1 MSEKHKL
8 LVNSLSMV
16 ANRLVQGV
24 TTFVLTAAI
33 ARTLGAYALGQ
44 YLLSISYY
52 YIFVNISSQ
61 GFKTLFTR
69 EIARE
74 PEETSVYLV
83 SGTLLQFIFSVI
95 GYVALVVVVFVLPY
109 SADTSLICYITGL
122 SIVPFALSNITEAI
136 FQAQEKMH
144 LIAIST
150 VPVYILRLL
159 VMLWVMQLHYGIGY
173 VAGILVIS
181 ESLILIIEWLLL
193 INIFQIKWQ
202 IKQNFIWNTIKAART
217 FLAIEGMGIIAGK
230 IDILI
235 LSLLG
240 SEFLLGLYG
249 IVTQLMQ
256 PFYII
261 SNSLTLA
268 AFPRMSKAVYL
279 GREQQR
285 EEAENIITSLLCLGL
300 PFCIGLLFFGKEL
313 LLFVYH
319 EPSFTQAV
327 FVLNLTALTL
337 ITSSFTRTFSY
348 VLIANSFEKFN
359 LLEVIVT
366 TIVGGLAGI
375 VLISQYKLLGAT
387 LMSLAMSFTNFG
399 ILMYA
404 VYSRIFMLRLL
415 RVIRLPLLIS
425 SLMLIVFLII
435 KKINLDFLLTLIVA
449 TCSYS
454 IFGGLAIIY
463 KFGGFN
469 SVWQKLS
476 INTTRRDNS

>member
-8 LVNSLSMV
+8 LLNSLSMV

-24 TTFVLTAAI
+24 STFVLTAAI
-33 ARTLGAYALGQ
+33 ARNLGADALGA
-44 YLLSISYY
+44 YLLSISFY

-69 EIARE
+69 EIARQ
-74 PEETSVYLV
+74 PQETPVYLV
-83 SGTLLQFIFSVI
+83 SGTLLQLIFSI
-95 GYVALVVVVFVLPY
+95 IAYVALVVVVFLLPY
-109 SADTSLICYITGL
+109 NPKTSLICYITGL
-122 SIVPFALSNITEAI
+122 TVIPFALSNITEAV

-159 VMLWVMQLHYGIGY
+159 AMLWIMQLNYGIEY

-181 ESLILIIEWLLL
+181 ESLILVIEWLII
-193 INIFQIKWQ
+193 INIIKIKWQ
-202 IKQNFIWNTIKAART
+202 INQDFIWNTIKAART
-217 FLAIEGMGIIAGK
+217 FIAIEGIGIVAGK

-256 PFYII
+256 PFYIV
-261 SNSLTLA
+261 SSSLALA

-279 GREQQR
+279 GKKEQRQ
-285 EEAENIITSLLCLGL
+285 EAENLIKLLLCMSL
-300 PFCIGLLFFGKEL
+300 PFLMGLLFYGKEL
-313 LLFVYH
+313 LLFIYH
-319 EPSFTQAV
+319 NPSFTQAV
-327 FVLNLTALTL
+327 VVLNLTALTL

-348 VLIANSFEKFN
+348 VLIANGFEKFN
-359 LLEVIVT
+359 LIEVTTT
-366 TIVGGLAGI
+366 TIVGALAGI
-375 VLISQYKLLGAT
+375 FLISEYKLLGAA
-387 LMSLAMSFTNFG
+387 LMSLAMSLTNFS

-404 VYSRIFMLRLL
+404 VYSRVFTLRLL
-415 RVIRLPLLIS
+415 LVIRLPLLIS
-425 SLMLIVFLII
+425 SLMLIVFLILQ
-435 KKINLDFLLTLIVA
+435 KINLDFFFTLIVA
-449 TCSYS
+449 TCAYS
-454 IFGGLAIIY
+454 VFVGLAIAH
-463 KFGGFN
+463 KLSLFN

-476 INTTRRDNS
+476 RNTDS

>member
-1 MSEKHKL
+1 MSEKRKL
-8 LVNSLSMV
+8 LLNSLSMV

-24 TTFVLTAAI
+24 STFILTAAI
-33 ARTLGAYALGQ
+33 ARNLGAGALGE

-74 PEETSVYLV
+74 PEETPVYLV

-95 GYVALVVVVFVLPY
+95 AYVALVVVVFLLPY
-109 SADTSLICYITGL
+109 NADTSLLCYITGL
-122 SIVPFALSNITEAI
+122 TVVPFALSNITEAI

-159 VMLWVMQLHYGIGY
+159 VMLWIMQLDYGIEY

-181 ESLILIIEWLLL
+181 ESLILVIEWLIM
-193 INIFQIKWQ
+193 INIIKIKWQ
-202 IKQNFIWNTIKAART
+202 IKQDFIWNTIKAART
-217 FLAIEGMGIIAGK
+217 FVAIEGIGIVAGK

-261 SNSLTLA
+261 SNSLALA
-268 AFPRMSKAVYL
+268 AFPRMSKAVYS
-279 GREQQR
+279 GKEEQRQ
-285 EEAENIITSLLCLGL
+285 EAENLIKLLLCMSL
-300 PFCIGLLFFGKEL
+300 PFLMGLLFYGKEL
-313 LLFVYH
+313 LLFIYH
-319 EPSFTQAV
+319 NPSFTQAV
-327 FVLNLTALTL
+327 VVLNLTALTL

-348 VLIANSFEKFN
+348 VLIANGFEKFN
-359 LLEVIVT
+359 LLEVTIT
-366 TIVGGLAGI
+366 TIVGGFAGI
-375 VLISQYKLLGAT
+375 VLISEYKLLGAA
-387 LMSLAMSFTNFG
+387 LMGLAMSLTNFS

-404 VYSRIFMLRLL
+404 VYSRIFRLRLWP
-415 RVIRLPLLIS
+415 VIRLPLLIS
-425 SLMLIVFLII
+425 SLMLIVFLILQ
-435 KKINLDFLLTLIVA
+435 KINLDFLLTLIVA

-454 IFGGLAIIY
+454 VFVGLVIAH
-463 KFGGFN
+463 KLSLFN

-476 INTTRRDNS
+476 RNTGP